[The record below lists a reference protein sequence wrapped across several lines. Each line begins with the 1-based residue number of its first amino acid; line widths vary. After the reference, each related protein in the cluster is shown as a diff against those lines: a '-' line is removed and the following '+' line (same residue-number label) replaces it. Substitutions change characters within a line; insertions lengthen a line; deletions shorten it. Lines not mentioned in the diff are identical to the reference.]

1 MKGIEVSREERT
13 MDVVS
18 LPKANFD
25 RALSSLIE
33 SSYSG
38 TSGDPDLPPARGIE
52 KEICREMKSVI
63 GHFSF
68 SHSVINLRSLI

>member
-38 TSGDPDLPPARGIE
+38 TSGDPDLPEGSKRRSAE
-52 KEICREMKSVI
+52 K
-63 GHFSF
+63 
-68 SHSVINLRSLI
+68 